1 MLSYDKACFVIKE
14 LMDQEYNIQQL
25 VSYLTGNC
33 TKKEQELVEQWLNTS
48 DDNMLMFNEFK
59 QVWESSDIVNQSCLI
74 DIDKAWGDFKKRANF
89 VESVPAEVI
98 ENKHSNMRSIVV
110 SATRVA
116 ALIII
121 LFGIYF
127 VFDNVN
133 QVETHT
139 YTATVAQVNSPFVLP
154 DGSNI
159 IMNEGVRIDYP
170 EQFSNDIRNVSFS
183 GEAFFDIAHNPQKP
197 MIIEAGD
204 VRVKVLGTSFNLCNC
219 ESNNEITLYL
229 ETGKVLFYS
238 VNDDGGI
245 LEQIILHPGQKGV
258 YNRST
263 GLITKYQFNDNNHLA
278 WQTGVLDFV
287 NAPLVDVISALEKT
301 YRVDIVTEIS
311 LNNYHL
317 TARYSNETTES
328 IFSSLQI
335 IYGFNYEI
343 NGTSILIY

>member
-1 MLSYDKACFVIKE
+1 
-14 LMDQEYNIQQL
+14 MDQEYNIQQL

-33 TKKEQELVEQWLNTS
+33 TKKEQELVKQWLNMS
-48 DDNMLMFNEFK
+48 GDNMLMFNDFK
-59 QVWESSDIVNQSCLI
+59 RVWESSAIVDQSCLV

-89 VESVPAEVI
+89 VESVPVEVV
-98 ENKHSNMRSIVV
+98 ENKHSNMRSIMV

-116 ALIII
+116 ALIVI

-154 DGSNI
+154 DGSDI
-159 IMNEGVRIDYP
+159 IMNEGAKINYP
-170 EQFSNDIRNVSFS
+170 EQFSADVRKVSFT

-197 MIIEAGD
+197 MIIAAGN
-204 VRVKVLGTSFNLCNC
+204 VRVKILGTSFNLCNC
-219 ESNNEITLYL
+219 KYNDEITLYL

-238 VNDDGGI
+238 INDIDGGI
-245 LEQIILHPGQKGV
+245 QEQIILYPGQKGIYDKV
-258 YNRST
+258 T
-263 GLITKYQFNDNNHLA
+263 GLITKQQIKNNNHLA
-278 WQTGVLDFV
+278 WKTGILEFV
-287 NAPLVDVISALEKT
+287 NAPLADVVKALENT
-301 YRVDIVTEIS
+301 YRVDIVSEIS
-311 LNNYHL
+311 LKNYHL

-328 IFSSLQI
+328 IFESLQI

-343 NGTSILIY
+343 DETSILIY